1 MKGLVVKRMIHTA
14 RTWLTYAAMVKNK
27 YFLLESKSSFYQ
39 NSIRQALGPIVVAVV
54 CGLVMDLFESLGDPV
69 YDHFLF

>member
-14 RTWLTYAAMVKNK
+14 RTWLTYAAMVNNK
-27 YFLLESKSSFYQ
+27 YSIVVGKQATFIIQ
-39 NSIRQALGPIVVAVV
+39 NALRQALGPIVVAVV

-69 YDHFLF
+69 